1 MRNAADKSCRE
12 NQNTNFMFS
21 NFFFENRA
29 VSEIMWE
36 NTVEPERQQMTI
48 WRMCI
53 SRWVPKATHTLG
65 ICNINCFSAT
75 TMAARKRLHVMLYVH
90 YLSFY
95 FSIFPPFFVS
105 SLSSVLLRVC
115 QFFPLSQYCVTVL
128 FTLCGTRDLRPISA
142 TFSTG
147 MFLLGLQEGHCRRY
161 LCEQMTMGV

>member
-1 MRNAADKSCRE
+1 
-12 NQNTNFMFS
+12 MFS